1 MNKQSTIHHFFAL
14 PYIQICLSFLLL
26 TVVLTSCNSS
36 QDKNAAKA
44 GSDAH
49 ALAGT
54 PTTPLD
60 SVVFYLLD
68 VSAKDFHDHQPPV
81 PVSFRNVH
89 LKNLVGQNADD
100 HYMICG
106 QFLSQDKKDKDEW
119 TEFATIKTSGYEQW
133 IGSQSV
139 GFCRDAKDVPYKT
152 NDLSSELKS
161 RFESLPSVKAG
172 GNSKI
177 D

>member
-44 GSDAH
+44 TSDAH
-49 ALAGT
+49 ALAGN
-54 PTTPLD
+54 PTTALD

-68 VSAKDFHDHQPPV
+68 MSAKDFHDHQPPV
-81 PVSFRNVH
+81 PVGFRNVQF
-89 LKNLVGQNADD
+89 KNLVDADAKN

-106 QFLSQDKKDKDEW
+106 EFLSKDMKSNDTW
-119 TEFATIKTSGYEQW
+119 TPFATIKTSDYEQW
-133 IGSQSV
+133 IGSHAV
-139 GFCRDAKDVPYKT
+139 EFCRDAKEVAYKT
-152 NDLSSELKS
+152 HDLSSALKL
-161 RFESLPSVKAG
+161 RFESMPAIHANGK
-172 GNSKI
+172 
-177 D
+177 